1 MRILTKSGKRVRR
14 DRNAPRYRR
23 GKENPFVEQID
34 QCEQLEGDL
43 NEFRDDCCVRCNN
56 LEVVRAINTNNKV
69 LFDTIMKSDKKISSR
84 KFLIHPKAKLN
95 IQLLCIEKRRDDML
109 EELTKESKDVD

>member
-34 QCEQLEGDL
+34 
-43 NEFRDDCCVRCNN
+43 
-56 LEVVRAINTNNKV
+56 
-69 LFDTIMKSDKKISSR
+69 
-84 KFLIHPKAKLN
+84 
-95 IQLLCIEKRRDDML
+95 
-109 EELTKESKDVD
+109 